1 MKKKLVISFAP
12 LLAVVGFA
20 VMPVA
25 AQAETQTLVSG
36 PTNSLCINPH
46 PGFEP
51 EIAGKENYA
60 PLYTSSGT
68 GKPFPEG
75 PSNCST
81 ATTATVVPSPVWSG
95 KITGASWVSLNSTG
109 EDGANPP
116 PKYYIYNAT
125 FKLCQSQVEKGAKL
139 EVHIYADKTA
149 GAFLNGTAIG
159 HLKYENQ
166 AFEHENFS
174 GPPAGGFPFTAT
186 SPFTAG
192 VNTVQFVVLD
202 ENFGLS
208 PAYTGLDFSATVTAG
223 PCTPHWYVNGVLA
236 GPERTQTMSWGT
248 ITARTVKGGVPG
260 AFVTCK
266 KSDAG
271 NVWNP
276 VGGGAGQDNTV
287 LFDLYECEGEKICPA
302 GATAIKVTSSR
313 LPWMTELI
321 EPSPGVIRDETRLM
335 RMTIECEEGGK
346 VVASIPFVGSLKP
359 KVLHGTSATHPGFE
373 EFEPGSGEL
382 EVEGSGGSV
391 TVQLEGEDKQLGFS
405 EQELINAKS

>member
-1 MKKKLVISFAP
+1 MKKKFVISFAP
-12 LLAVVGFA
+12 LLAIVVFA
-20 VMPVA
+20 VMPAA
-25 AQAETQTLVSG
+25 AQAVTQTLVSG
-36 PTNSLCINPH
+36 ATNSLCINPH

-60 PLYTSSGT
+60 PLFTSSGT

-75 PSNCST
+75 PSNCTT

-95 KITGASWVSLNSTG
+95 KITGASWVSFNTTG

-125 FKLCQSQVEKGAKL
+125 FKLCQSQAEKANTL
-139 EVHIYADKTA
+139 EVHMYADKTT
-149 GAFLNGTAIG
+149 GLFLNGTAIG
-159 HLKYENQ
+159 HLKYENA

-186 SPFTAG
+186 GPFTAG

-208 PAYTGLDFSATVTAG
+208 PAYTGLDFSATITSG
-223 PCTPHWYVNGVLA
+223 PCTPHWYSNNVLVSA
-236 GPERTQTMSWGT
+236 EPTQTISWGR
-248 ITARTVKGGVPG
+248 ITLSVVKGGVPG
-260 AFVTCK
+260 SFATCK

-287 LFDLYECEGEKICPA
+287 LFDLYECEGEKICPP
-302 GATAIKVTSSR
+302 GTTSIKGTSSR
-313 LPWMTELI
+313 LPWATELI
-321 EPSPGVIRDETRLM
+321 EPSPGVIRDETKMM
-335 RMTIECEEGGK
+335 RMTIECEEAGK
-346 VVASIPFVGSLKP
+346 VVASIPFIGSLKP
-359 KVLHGTSATHPGFE
+359 KVLHGTSALHPGYE
-373 EFEPGSGEL
+373 EFEPASGEL
-382 EVEGSGGSV
+382 EVEGSGGTI
-391 TVQLEGEDKQLGFS
+391 TVALEGVDKQQGFV